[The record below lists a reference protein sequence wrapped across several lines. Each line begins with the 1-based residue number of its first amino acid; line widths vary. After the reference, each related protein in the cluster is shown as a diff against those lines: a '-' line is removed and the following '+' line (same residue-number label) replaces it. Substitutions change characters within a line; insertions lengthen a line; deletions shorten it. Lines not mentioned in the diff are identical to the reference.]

1 MHSRCPDS
9 KINREKLIDLY
20 MAINELMMEMG
31 IEGEVSS
38 TSEKAEDVMSALYE
52 LDGGVYDVEVF
63 QEEYRKFMQ
72 RQVVQ

>member
-1 MHSRCPDS
+1 MHPRLPDS
-9 KINREKLIDLY
+9 KISREKLIYLY

-72 RQVVQ
+72 RQVAQ